1 MTPSLYERQ
10 TVIRT
15 PAHPVG
21 VEVSFQHANPNS
33 GNESFLL
40 RFDRG
45 RGKTVCVLV
54 DAGHGVDV
62 DALLGPDDSLA
73 AICLTH
79 AHLDHYAELATAH
92 RDNTPILTAPA
103 TASILT
109 DVFDVA
115 SDEYDVRASD
125 AMADAVQPIDDWTT
139 IAPDIEIHPVPAGHV
154 PGGVGFLVRAGDDDE
169 THHLLATGDFTRRRA
184 GGFPGLDP
192 AAIADVDALFLTG
205 ATGDTFESSLTDAL
219 GTALERARSGSRTL
233 VTTSGLFGSQCA
245 YLLAALVDEYDLGIP
260 LRVVGQVAKH
270 YESLGYDHPAI
281 ETIPV
286 FENPRE
292 CIGPGIITIAGPEI
306 PHERSSGRLF
316 DAIREDPGACVV
328 QLVGS
333 GEDPLTAGQCTI
345 HDYECVNHPTR
356 ETLTAVHNVVEPT
369 ETVIVHKHGGAHGA
383 FNDLNSAVW
392 GAGDSTEY
400 TLYDGRSW
408 QSPPWMGGASLA
420 DGAGQSAQQFA
431 EADLLESF
439 TLPSLERY
447 ATPDLEAEGIDTEKI
462 DAYLHRNTD
471 ATASLDVPDA
481 LTDQS
486 PTTAASSNDDSN
498 RMTSNSDS
506 TDQNTAEPSSNVQ
519 TGLIDTSGLDLDDT
533 IDPRMQ
539 KLLDDADLTP
549 AEFMSAMRSSRK
561 RKAEENQ
568 SATNESEGSEEHSE
582 AVPESPT
589 DEADDNADQTTSEN
603 QSEEGSEGAM
613 PPQETSSAEDDVTR
627 DTEETELSSRN
638 STSSLQVSVNPLVA
652 AFAERAADND
662 SREAMT
668 SVEAVTAAVTEYSLA
683 LLSGDAAGDET
694 EAFNVDVA
702 ASSGIEQLLAESVAD
717 TDQFDA
723 ERALTTEGIA
733 AVLTGDAQRTVEI
746 RDADAVSRQLD
757 AIVQNDSFA
766 FENHQA
772 VVEAAI
778 VWYLTTD

>member
-1 MTPSLYERQ
+1 
-10 TVIRT
+10 
-15 PAHPVG
+15 
-21 VEVSFQHANPNS
+21 VEISFQHANPSS

-54 DAGHGVDV
+54 DAGHGVNV
-62 DALLGPDDSLA
+62 DGLLGPDDSLA

-79 AHLDHYAELATAH
+79 AHLDHYAELTAAH
-92 RDNTPILTAPA
+92 RDDTPILTAPA

-109 DVFDVA
+109 DVFSVA

-125 AMADAVQPIDDWTT
+125 AMADAIQPIDDWTT
-139 IAPDIEIHPVPAGHV
+139 VAPGIEIHPVPAGHV

-169 THHLLATGDFTRRRA
+169 TYHLLATGDFTRRRA

-192 AAIADVDALFLTG
+192 AAIADIDALFLTG
-205 ATGDTFESSLTDAL
+205 ATNDTFESSLTDAL

-270 YESLGYDHPAI
+270 YESLGYDHPAV

-292 CIGPGIITIAGPEI
+292 CIGPGVITIAGPEI

-333 GEDPLTAGQCTI
+333 GEDALTTGQCTI

-356 ETLTAVHNVVEPT
+356 ETLTSVHDEIEPT
-369 ETVIVHKHGGAHGA
+369 ETIIVHKHGGAHGA
-383 FNDLNSAVW
+383 FNDLNSPVW
-392 GAGDSTEY
+392 GAGDSNEY

-408 QSPPWMGGASLA
+408 QLPPWMGEPSVSG
-420 DGAGQSAQQFA
+420 GAGQSAQQFA
-431 EADLLESF
+431 DVDLLESF
-439 TLPSLERY
+439 TLPSLERH
-447 ATPDLEAEGIDTEKI
+447 ATVDLEAEGIDTGKI
-462 DAYLHRNTD
+462 DAYLHQNTD
-471 ATASLDVPDA
+471 STAHLDVPDA

-486 PTTAASSNDDSN
+486 STTEASPSDKGD

-506 TDQNTAEPSSNVQ
+506 TDQNAADASSNAQ
-519 TGLIDTSGLDLDDT
+519 TGLIDTSRPDIGDT
-533 IDPRMQ
+533 VDSRMQ
-539 KLLDDADLTP
+539 KLLDDTDLTP
-549 AEFMSAMRSSRK
+549 AEFMSAVRSHRASR
-561 RKAEENQ
+561 AEKNQ
-568 SATNESEGSEEHSE
+568 SDGDESEGREEQSE
-582 AVPESPT
+582 AVSERTT
-589 DEADDNADQTTSEN
+589 DEEQSADQTTSDSQPNEN
-603 QSEEGSEGAM
+603 AERTATT
-613 PPQETSSAEDDVTR
+613 QELPSGETDVTQQ
-627 DTEETELSSRN
+627 TEETEPASRSSTN
-638 STSSLQVSVNPLVA
+638 HLQVSVNPLVA

-662 SREAMT
+662 SEEMT
-668 SVEAVTAAVTEYSLA
+668 KVGIITDAVTEYSMA

-694 EAFNVDVA
+694 ETFSVDVTA
-702 ASSGIEQLLAESVAD
+702 NSGIEQLLADSVPD
-717 TDQFDA
+717 TDQFEA

-733 AVLTGDAQRTVEI
+733 AVLTGDAQRTVEV
-746 RDADAVSRQLD
+746 RDADTVSRQLD
-757 AIVQNDSFA
+757 AIVQNDAFV

-778 VWYLTTD
+778 VWYLTTV

>member
-1 MTPSLYERQ
+1 ME
-10 TVIRT
+10 I
-15 PAHPVG
+15 
-21 VEVSFQHANPNS
+21 SFQHANPNS

-54 DAGHGVDV
+54 DAGHGVNV
-62 DALLGPDDSLA
+62 DTLLGPDDSLA

-103 TASILT
+103 TAAILT
-109 DVFDVA
+109 DVFSVA

-139 IAPDIEIHPVPAGHV
+139 IAPGIDIHPVPAGHV
-154 PGGVGFLVRAGDDDE
+154 PGGVGFLVRAGDDGE

-192 AAIADVDALFLTG
+192 AAIADIDALFLTG
-205 ATGDTFESSLTDAL
+205 ATNDTFESSLTDAL

-270 YESLGYDHPAI
+270 YESLGYDHPAV

-292 CIGPGIITIAGPEI
+292 CIGPGVITIAGPEI

-333 GEDPLTAGQCTI
+333 GEDALTAGQCTI

-356 ETLTAVHNVVEPT
+356 ETLTAVHDVIEPT
-369 ETVIVHKHGGAHGA
+369 ETVIVHEHGGAHGA
-383 FNDLNSAVW
+383 FNDLDSPVW

-408 QSPPWMGGASLA
+408 QSPPWMGEPSFSG
-420 DGAGQSAQQFA
+420 GAGQSAQQFA
-431 EADLLESF
+431 DVDVLESF
-439 TLPSLERY
+439 TLPSLERH
-447 ATPDLEAEGIDTEKI
+447 ATVDLEAEGIDTGKI
-462 DAYLHRNTD
+462 DAYLHQNTD
-471 ATASLDVPDA
+471 STAHLDVPDA
-481 LTDQS
+481 LSDQS
-486 PTTAASSNDDSN
+486 STTEASPSDKEDC
-498 RMTSNSDS
+498 MTSNSDS
-506 TDQNTAEPSSNVQ
+506 TDKNAADASSNAQ
-519 TGLIDTSGLDLDDT
+519 TGLIDTSRPDIGDT
-533 IDPRMQ
+533 VDSRMR
-539 KLLDDADLTP
+539 KLLDDTDLTP
-549 AEFMSAMRSSRK
+549 TEFMSAVRSHRA
-561 RKAEENQ
+561 RQAEKNQ
-568 SATNESEGSEEHSE
+568 SDGNESEGSEAKSE
-582 AVPESPT
+582 TVSERT
-589 DEADDNADQTTSEN
+589 KDEGQSADQTTSDSQPNEN
-603 QSEEGSEGAM
+603 AERTAPTQE
-613 PPQETSSAEDDVTR
+613 PPSGETDVTQQ
-627 DTEETELSSRN
+627 TEEKKPVSRSSTN
-638 STSSLQVSVNPLVA
+638 LLQVSVNPLVA
-652 AFAERAADND
+652 AFAERATDND
-662 SREAMT
+662 SEETTRVGVIT
-668 SVEAVTAAVTEYSLA
+668 DAVTEYSMA

-694 EAFNVDVA
+694 EAFSVDVTA
-702 ASSGIEQLLAESVAD
+702 NSGIEQLLAESVPD
-717 TDQFDA
+717 TDKFDA

-733 AVLTGDAQRTVEI
+733 AVLTGDAQRTVEV
-746 RDADAVSRQLD
+746 RDADVVSRQLD
-757 AIVQNDSFA
+757 AIVQNGAFV

-778 VWYLTTD
+778 VWYLSTV